1 MSFCATLL
9 IFFIVIYLQSFQIRV
24 PLIHQQHKGYKT
36 EIPIKLF
43 YTSNMS
49 VILQSMFVSNFYIVS
64 RLLYEK
70 FSKTVL
76 INLIGKWEGN
86 KIMGG
91 LVWYIS
97 PPIDF

>member
-1 MSFCATLL
+1 
-9 IFFIVIYLQSFQIRV
+9 
-24 PLIHQQHKGYKT
+24 
-36 EIPIKLF
+36 
-43 YTSNMS
+43 MS
-49 VILQSMFVSNFYIVS
+49 VILQSMFVSNFYMVS

-76 INLIGKWEGN
+76 INLVGKWEGN

>member
-1 MSFCATLL
+1 
-9 IFFIVIYLQSFQIRV
+9 
-24 PLIHQQHKGYKT
+24 
-36 EIPIKLF
+36 
-43 YTSNMS
+43 MS

-76 INLIGKWEGN
+76 ISLIGKWEGN

-97 PPIDF
+97 PPLDF